1 MVENPEYSHNQFTQ
15 RIEEAKA
22 ILRDLSLPTAQ
33 PNDRSIAEKVNSL
46 KGQRND
52 PTFAHVTYR
61 NSASGQLIPILH
73 GTNLRV
79 QTIVIA
85 AQQWGLSSNQIAAE
99 YDLNAEQIDEALAFY
114 HAHRKEIERAI
125 AAEQAIEAAHV

>member
-1 MVENPEYSHNQFTQ
+1 MVGAGLTTTVAAFGVHAGKPALVKRVSYK
-15 RIEEAKA
+15 I
-22 ILRDLSLPTAQ
+22 
-33 PNDRSIAEKVNSL
+33 NDRS
-46 KGQRND
+46 GRNLIMNLNE

-61 NSASGQLIPILH
+61 NSASGQLIPILR

-99 YDLNAEQIDEALAFY
+99 YDLNAEQIDEALVFY
-114 HAHRKEIERAI
+114 HAHREEIDHAI

>member
-1 MVENPEYSHNQFTQ
+1 MC
-15 RIEEAKA
+15 
-22 ILRDLSLPTAQ
+22 LSP
-33 PNDRSIAEKVNSL
+33 S
-46 KGQRND
+46 ND

-61 NSASGQLIPILH
+61 NSASGQLIPILY

-114 HAHRKEIERAI
+114 HAHREEIDYAI
-125 AAEQAIEAAHV
+125 ALSVMVSAIS

>member
-1 MVENPEYSHNQFTQ
+1 MTSYSLNLPNELKQKAENLASQQGIPL
-15 RIEEAKA
+15 EAF
-22 ILRDLSLPTAQ
+22 ILDA
-33 PNDRSIAEKVNSL
+33 IAEKVNSL
-46 KGQRND
+46 KGQLNE

-61 NSASGQLIPILH
+61 NSASGQLIPILR
-73 GTNLRV
+73 GTNLRI

-114 HAHRKEIERAI
+114 HAHREEIDHAI
-125 AAEQAIEAAHV
+125 VAEQAIEAAHV